1 MATHV
6 ALLRAVNLGPH
17 NKIAMA
23 DLRALVTKLGLRDA
37 VTLLNSGN
45 VVFSEGKQTC
55 AQLEQVLESGVLKR
69 LGMETAF
76 FVRNAAEWDRI
87 VNGNPFKR
95 EAKDD
100 PGHLLMLALKSKPTA
115 AAITALRDAVKGR
128 ETFQVG
134 GTHAY
139 FVYPDGVGTSKLTVA
154 LIERKLGT
162 SVTGRN
168 WNTVLKIQA
177 LLA

>member
-1 MATHV
+1 MPTHI

-23 DLRALVTKLGLRDA
+23 DLRALATKLGLRDA
-37 VTLLNSGN
+37 ATLLNSGN

-55 AQLEQVLESGVLKR
+55 TQLEQLLEAGVLKR
-69 LGMETAF
+69 LGMTTAF
-76 FVRNAAEWDRI
+76 FVRNAAEWKKI
-87 VNGNPFKR
+87 IAGNPFER

-100 PGHLLMLALKSKPTA
+100 PGHLLLLALKNKPTA
-115 AAITALRDAVKGR
+115 AAITSLKEAIKGR
-128 ETFQVG
+128 ETFHVG

-139 FVYPDGVGTSKLTVA
+139 FVYPDGVGNSKLTVG
-154 LIERKLGT
+154 LIERKLET

-177 LLA
+177 LLS

>member
-1 MATHV
+1 MPTHV

-23 DLRALVTKLGLRDA
+23 DLRALIGKLGLRDPQ
-37 VTLLNSGN
+37 TLLNSGN
-45 VVFSEGKQTC
+45 VVFSEGKKSCSQVE
-55 AQLEQVLESGVLKR
+55 QMLERGILQS
-69 LGMETAF
+69 LGMETES
-76 FVRNAAEWDRI
+76 FVRNAVEWSKI
-87 VNGNPFKR
+87 VDGNPFDR

-100 PGHLLMLALKSKPTA
+100 PGHLLLLALKGKPTA
-115 AAITALRDAVKGR
+115 AAISALKDAIKGR
-128 ETFQVG
+128 ETFHVA

-139 FVYPDGVGTSKLTVA
+139 FVYPDGVGNSKLTVG

-168 WNTVLKIQA
+168 WNTVLKIRA
-177 LLA
+177 LLS